1 MNTMKHLIAA
11 AACIV
16 PLFSVAQSGTYHIKG
31 HVEGWKATDTV
42 RLTYYAGNK
51 AVVDSVAARD
61 GRFTFT
67 GNIAQPAKAYL
78 FLLHPDPKAR
88 PDAIS
93 FYLEAGNI
101 TIEGKDSIRHTTLK
115 GSRTEDDN
123 TRLQQSID
131 GLALKMR
138 AVQMQAVAVP
148 VAQRKDSLFIAL
160 EKEYYGIRDTIRARL
175 ARFIRNNPASF
186 VSMETLS
193 QMAGPAIN
201 YNEVAPLFDQLNANI
216 RNTPAGQEMAKKL
229 AIAKKTGIGVTAPA
243 FTSLTISRDSLSLNE
258 VVKKGKITL
267 VDFWASWCKPC
278 RAENPN
284 VVKAYTAFHDK
295 GFNILSVSLD
305 KTVEPWKAAIE
316 KDGMPWYHVSGLQYW
331 SEPVAALYGVSAV
344 PDNFLLDEQGRI
356 LARGLRGEALYKMI
370 EKQLNK

>member
-1 MNTMKHLIAA
+1 MKHLITTAV
-11 AACIV
+11 CIA
-16 PLFSVAQSGTYHIKG
+16 PLFAMAQAGTFHIKG
-31 HVEGWKATDTV
+31 HIANWKATDTV
-42 RLTYYAGNK
+42 RLSYYEGNK
-51 AVVDSVAARD
+51 AIVDSVPAPN
-61 GRFTFT
+61 GHFTFT
-67 GNIAQPAKAYL
+67 GNMEQPAKAYL
-78 FLLHPDPKAR
+78 FLLHSSPKLR
-88 PDAIS
+88 PDALG
-93 FYLEAGNI
+93 FYLEAGTI
-101 TIEGKDSIRHTTLK
+101 TIEGKDSVRHAVLK
-115 GSRTEDDN
+115 GSRTEEDY
-123 TRLQQSID
+123 TRYQQSID

-138 AVQMQAVAVP
+138 EVQTKAIATP

-160 EKEYYGIRDTIRARL
+160 EKEYYGTRDTIRARM
-175 ARFIRNNPASF
+175 ARFVRNNPASF
-186 VSMETLS
+186 VSMEVLG
-193 QMAGPAIN
+193 QLAGAAVK
-201 YNEVAPLFDQLNANI
+201 YDETAPLFNQLAANI

-229 AIAKKTGIGVTAPA
+229 AIAKTTGIGVTAPA
-243 FTSLTISRDSLSLNE
+243 FTSLTVTRDSLSLNE

-305 KTVEPWKAAIE
+305 KTVDPWKAAIE

-344 PDNFLLDEQGRI
+344 PDNFLLDEQGRV